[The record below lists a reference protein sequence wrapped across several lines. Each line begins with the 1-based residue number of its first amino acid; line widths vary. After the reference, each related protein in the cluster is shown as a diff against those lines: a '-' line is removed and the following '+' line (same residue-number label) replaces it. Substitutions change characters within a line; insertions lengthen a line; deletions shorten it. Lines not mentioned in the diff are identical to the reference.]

1 MIKYNL
7 ICDGE
12 HEFEAWFSSSVDYEV
27 QRKKRLISCPHCN
40 SRKVEKAIMA
50 PHISTARGKQES
62 RDKQAK
68 AMAAMGALADK
79 IRADVE
85 TNCDYVGE
93 KFSDEARAIHY
104 GEKDARPIYGE
115 ATPSEVKELID
126 EGVAI
131 APLPAALSPKPKKKL
146 N

>member
-7 ICDGE
+7 ICGGE
-12 HEFEAWFSSSVDYEV
+12 HEFEAWFSNSADYEV
-27 QRKKRLISCPHCN
+27 QLSKKLISCPHCR
-40 SRKVEKAIMA
+40 SKKVEKAIMA
-50 PHISTARGKQES
+50 PHISTARRKQAS

-68 AMAAMGALADK
+68 AMAAMGALAAE
-79 IRADVE
+79 IRKDIE

-93 KFSDEARAIHY
+93 QFSDEARAIHY
-104 GEKDARPIYGE
+104 GEKDARAIYGE
-115 ATPSEVKELID
+115 ATPNEAKELLD

-131 APLPAALSPKPKKKL
+131 APLPDAIAPKPKKKL